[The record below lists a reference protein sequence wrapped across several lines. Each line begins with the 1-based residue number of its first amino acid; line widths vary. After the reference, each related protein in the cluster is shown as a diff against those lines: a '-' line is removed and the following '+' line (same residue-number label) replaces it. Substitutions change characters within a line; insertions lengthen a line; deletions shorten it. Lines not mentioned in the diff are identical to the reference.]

1 MSALNRT
8 TPESLLAPVTNQPDE
23 RLLVEAA
30 QRDPARFAELY
41 DCNFER
47 VYAYV
52 SRRLTDRA
60 AAEDVTA
67 EVFHQALAN
76 LGRFEWRG
84 SPFVAWLLRIA
95 ANAIVDYWRRASRE
109 QQLADDDGPES
120 FPVNT
125 ENIEQ
130 VERRSILFRLVWTL
144 PPDQRR
150 VIEMRFAE
158 EKPIREI
165 AHEMGRTEGSIKQL
179 QFRAI
184 QSLRAQMQTAAEGKA
199 KQELGEANG

>member
-1 MSALNRT
+1 M
-8 TPESLLAPVTNQPDE
+8 APVTNQPDE

-30 QRDPARFAELY
+30 QRDPACFADLY
-41 DCNFER
+41 EHNFER

-52 SRRLTDRA
+52 SRRLTDRG

-76 LGRFEWRG
+76 IERFEWRG
-84 SPFVAWLLRIA
+84 TPFVAWLLRIA
-95 ANAIVDYWRRASRE
+95 ANAIVDYWRRTSRE

-120 FPVNT
+120 FPVNA
-125 ENIEQ
+125 ENIQQ
-130 VERRSILFRLVWTL
+130 VERRAMLFRLVGTL

-165 AHEMGRTEGSIKQL
+165 AREMGRSEGSIKQL

-184 QSLRAQMQTAAEGKA
+184 QSLREKMQTPSRNVR
-199 KQELGEANG
+199 QVSGEANG

>member
-1 MSALNRT
+1 M
-8 TPESLLAPVTNQPDE
+8 APVTNQPDE

-30 QRDPARFAELY
+30 QRDPARFADLY
-41 DCNFER
+41 ECNFER

-52 SRRLTDRA
+52 SRRLTDRG

-76 LGRFEWRG
+76 LDRFEWRG
-84 SPFVAWLLRIA
+84 TPFVAWLLRIA
-95 ANAIVDYWRRASRE
+95 ANAIVDHWRRTSRE
-109 QQLADDDGPES
+109 QTLSDDDAPES
-120 FPVNT
+120 FPVNA

-130 VERRSILFRLVWTL
+130 VERRALLFRLVSTL
-144 PPDQRR
+144 PADQRR
-150 VIEMRFAE
+150 VVEMRFAE

-165 AHEMGRTEGSIKQL
+165 AREMGRSEGAIKQL

-184 QSLRAQMQTAAEGKA
+184 QTLRAQMQTPREGKA

>member
-1 MSALNRT
+1 
-8 TPESLLAPVTNQPDE
+8 VTNQPDE

-30 QRDPARFAELY
+30 QRDPARFADLY
-41 DCNFER
+41 ESNFER

-52 SRRLTDRA
+52 SRRLVDRA
-60 AAEDVTA
+60 AAEDVTS

-76 LGRFEWRG
+76 LERFEWRG
-84 SPFVAWLLRIA
+84 TPFVAWLLRIA
-95 ANAIVDYWRRASRE
+95 ANAIVDHWRRASRE
-109 QQLADDDGPES
+109 QQLSEDDGPES
-120 FPVNT
+120 FPVSAT
-125 ENIEQ
+125 NIER
-130 VERRSILFRLVWTL
+130 VESRAHLFRLVRTL

-165 AHEMGRTEGSIKQL
+165 AREMGRSEGSVKQL

-184 QSLRAQMQTAAEGKA
+184 QSLRAQLGMPAEGRA
-199 KQELGEANG
+199 QQELGEANG

>member
-1 MSALNRT
+1 MPE
-8 TPESLLAPVTNQPDE
+8 PESLLAPVTNQPDE

-30 QRDPARFAELY
+30 QRDPARFADLY
-41 DCNFER
+41 ECNFER

-52 SRRLTDRA
+52 SRRLTDRG

-76 LGRFEWRG
+76 LDRFEWRG
-84 SPFVAWLLRIA
+84 TPFVAWLLRIA
-95 ANAIVDYWRRASRE
+95 ANAIVDHWRRTSRE
-109 QQLADDDGPES
+109 QTLSDDDGPES
-120 FPVNT
+120 FPVNA

-130 VERRSILFRLVWTL
+130 VERRALLFRLVGTL

-150 VIEMRFAE
+150 VVEMRFAE

-165 AHEMGRTEGSIKQL
+165 AREMGRSEGAIKQL

-184 QSLRAQMQTAAEGKA
+184 QSLRAQMQMPREGKA

>member
-1 MSALNRT
+1 V
-8 TPESLLAPVTNQPDE
+8 PEPEGLLVPVTNQPEE

-41 DCNFER
+41 ECNFDR

-52 SRRLTDRA
+52 SRRLTDRG

-76 LGRFEWRG
+76 IGRFEWRG
-84 SPFVAWLLRIA
+84 TPFVAWLLRIA
-95 ANAIVDYWRRASRE
+95 ANAIVDYWRKASRE
-109 QQLADDDGPES
+109 QQLSDQDAPES
-120 FPVNT
+120 FPVT
-125 ENIEQ
+125 AENIER
-130 VERRSILFRLVWTL
+130 VEHRAMLFRLVRTL
-144 PPDQRR
+144 PADQRR
-150 VIEMRFAE
+150 VIEMRFAD

-165 AHEMGRTEGSIKQL
+165 AREMGRTEGSIKQL

-184 QSLRAQMQTAAEGKA
+184 QSLRAQMQAPTEGKA

>member
-1 MSALNRT
+1 M
-8 TPESLLAPVTNQPDE
+8 APVTNQPDE

-30 QRDPARFAELY
+30 QRDPARFADLY
-41 DCNFER
+41 ECNFER

-52 SRRLTDRA
+52 SRRLADRG

-76 LGRFEWRG
+76 LDRFEWRG
-84 SPFVAWLLRIA
+84 TPFVAWLLRIA
-95 ANAIVDYWRRASRE
+95 ANAIVDHWRRTSRE
-109 QQLADDDGPES
+109 QTLSDDDAPES
-120 FPVNT
+120 FPVNAD
-125 ENIEQ
+125 NIEH
-130 VERRSILFRLVWTL
+130 VERRALLFRLVGTL
-144 PPDQRR
+144 PADQRR
-150 VIEMRFAE
+150 VVEMRFAE

-165 AHEMGRTEGSIKQL
+165 AREMGRSEGAIKQL

-184 QSLRAQMQTAAEGKA
+184 QSLRAQMQTPREGKA

>member
-1 MSALNRT
+1 V
-8 TPESLLAPVTNQPDE
+8 PVTNQPDE

-30 QRDPARFAELY
+30 QRDPARFSELY
-41 DCNFER
+41 ECNFDR

-52 SRRLTDRA
+52 SRRLADRG

-76 LGRFEWRG
+76 LDRFEWRG
-84 SPFVAWLLRIA
+84 TPFVAWLLRIA
-95 ANAIVDYWRRASRE
+95 ANAIVDYWRKTSRE
-109 QQLADDDGPES
+109 QQLSEEDAPES
-120 FPVNT
+120 FPVNA
-125 ENIEQ
+125 ENIER
-130 VERRSILFRLVWTL
+130 VEHRAMLFHLVRTL
-144 PPDQRR
+144 PADQRR

-158 EKPIREI
+158 EKPIRDI
-165 AHEMGRTEGSIKQL
+165 ARELGRTEGSIKQL

-184 QSLRAQMQTAAEGKA
+184 QNLRAQMQASREGNA

>member
-1 MSALNRT
+1 M
-8 TPESLLAPVTNQPDE
+8 APVTNQPDE

-41 DCNFER
+41 EHNFER

-52 SRRLTDRA
+52 SRRLNDRG

-76 LGRFEWRG
+76 LDRFEWRG
-84 SPFVAWLLRIA
+84 TPFVAWLLRIA
-95 ANAIVDYWRRASRE
+95 ANAIVDYWRRTSRE

-120 FPVNT
+120 FPVNS
-125 ENIEQ
+125 ENIQQ
-130 VERRSILFRLVWTL
+130 VERRAMLFRLVGTL
-144 PPDQRR
+144 PADQRR

-165 AHEMGRTEGSIKQL
+165 AREMGRSEGSIKQL
-179 QFRAI
+179 QFRAM
-184 QSLRAQMQTAAEGKA
+184 QSLREKMQAPSKNAR
-199 KQELGEANG
+199 QVSGEANG

>member
-1 MSALNRT
+1 MT
-8 TPESLLAPVTNQPDE
+8 PVTNQPDD

-30 QRDPARFAELY
+30 QRDPARFADLY
-41 DCNFER
+41 EHNFER

-52 SRRLTDRA
+52 SRRLADRG

-76 LGRFEWRG
+76 LDRFEWRG
-84 SPFVAWLLRIA
+84 TPFVAWLLRIA
-95 ANAIVDYWRRASRE
+95 ANAIVDYWRRTSRE
-109 QQLADDDGPES
+109 QQLGDDDEPES
-120 FPVNT
+120 FPVNA
-125 ENIEQ
+125 ENIQQ
-130 VERRSILFRLVWTL
+130 VERRAMLFRLVGTL

-150 VIEMRFAE
+150 VIELRFAE

-165 AHEMGRTEGSIKQL
+165 AQEMGRSEGSIKQL

-184 QSLRAQMQTAAEGKA
+184 QSLREKMQTLLRNVR
-199 KQELGEANG
+199 QVSGEANG